1 MRKLTHHDLRQQ
13 SYSLALAVSLIVLAG
28 TISLTLLWPAAS
40 LALEEQPPWN
50 GVPAAPG
57 AYQSPQGCRQCHTS
71 EFKDWSSTTHAQAAF
86 DPIFQVYLQQTEK
99 PGECFACHTTGYNA
113 TTGQFVLAGVTCE
126 ACHGPYRP
134 GHPEESMTIARS
146 EKLCGTCHANTLQEW
161 SSSRHGQV
169 GVTCVDC
176 HEVHTQRT
184 RVAAATNALCAGC
197 HENHTQDAT
206 HSVHSQ
212 AGVRCI
218 DCHLARPGSQ
228 AQAAM
233 KGHAVTGHSFT
244 VAASTCDACHP
255 IASTPAPPAP

>member
-1 MRKLTHHDLRQQ
+1 MRELTNLDLRQQ
-13 SYSLALAVSLIVLAG
+13 SYWLALAISFVVLAG
-28 TISLTLLWPAAS
+28 VISLTLFWPAAS
-40 LALEEQPPWN
+40 LALDEQPFQGSAP
-50 GVPAAPG
+50 PG
-57 AYQSPQGCRQCHTS
+57 AYQSPQGCRQCHLA
-71 EFKDWSSTTHAQAAF
+71 EFEDWSSTTHAQASF
-86 DPIFQVYLQQTEK
+86 DPIFQIYLQQSER

-134 GHPEESMTIARS
+134 AHPEESMTIARS

-184 RVAAATNALCAGC
+184 RVAATTNALCASC
-197 HENHTQDAT
+197 HQDHTQDAT
-206 HSVHSQ
+206 HSVHSR

-218 DCHLARPGSQ
+218 DCHLARPSNQ

-233 KGHAVTGHSFT
+233 NGHAVTGHSFT
-244 VAASTCDACHP
+244 VASATCDACHP
-255 IASTPAPPAP
+255 TTPAPSAE